1 MWSRLCY
8 TYIYVHATPSI
19 TEASLSL
26 YAAVKTNLP
35 HKPGES
41 SMQCE
46 SCHFQKNMLDP
57 NPKIF
62 DLDHLLLH
70 PPSEIP
76 CHNAQRKFAMDAWKG
91 WNQRSWNHPIHGHC
105 MSNPQA
111 RKSSQNILS
120 FQRTWKR
127 HGRRLNFAIFLT
139 TWILPCETV
148 HDIFTNIH
156 RWACPAR
163 GSLYHIDPYID
174 SSLTAQCRLQSTG
187 RGASCWQL
195 HLSLPH
201 PPTSCSMGLVLAR
214 DFSDFVWI
222 TSLCCPQYH
231 LRNLLSLWWSIRLI
245 KFRSAQE
252 CWAS

>member
-1 MWSRLCY
+1 MVLSRLTSWKGVEWTSHMFTASTNRDSAWGNPQRIWTISWWVISSLMPSIFRICVSKAWESKMWSRLCY
-8 TYIYVHATPSI
+8 TYIYVHASCHTI
-19 TEASLSL
+19 NHWKASLSL

-91 WNQRSWNHPIHGHC
+91 WNQPSWNHPIHGHC

-111 RKSSQNILS
+111 RKTSQNILS

-127 HGRRLNFAIFLT
+127 HGRRLNFVIFLT
-139 TWILPCETV
+139 TCILPCETV

-156 RWACPAR
+156 RACPAR
-163 GSLYHIDPYID
+163 GSLYHII
-174 SSLTAQCRLQSTG
+174 R
-187 RGASCWQL
+187 
-195 HLSLPH
+195 
-201 PPTSCSMGLVLAR
+201 
-214 DFSDFVWI
+214 
-222 TSLCCPQYH
+222 
-231 LRNLLSLWWSIRLI
+231 SI
-245 KFRSAQE
+245 
-252 CWAS
+252 